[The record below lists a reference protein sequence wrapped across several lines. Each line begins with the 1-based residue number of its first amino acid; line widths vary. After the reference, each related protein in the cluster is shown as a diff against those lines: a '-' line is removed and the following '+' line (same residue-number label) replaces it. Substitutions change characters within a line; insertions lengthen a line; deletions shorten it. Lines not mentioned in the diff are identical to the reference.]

1 MKKFII
7 IAIIGLLGFAALLGS
22 AEEDVPEE
30 TEADTK
36 AEETSDKDDNKAQ
49 SETTDKDKEET
60 ERKRE
65 EQKAE
70 EEQEAKEKAEAE
82 RKQEEKKA
90 EEERKVKEEQEVKQK
105 AKEEQ
110 EAKRKAEE
118 EAEAQAKAEEAEKLR
133 KENEAK
139 EIAEQE
145 AADKA
150 NVEEIYLQIMRESVG
165 SYVDIQFDKTEKT
178 YVMTP
183 TDQGLIDEISML
195 PLGIGHEDWGILV
208 DGMTSMSR
216 SGKDLVGEG
225 YTINLVN
232 PLNHE
237 NVILWITDGV
247 VIYNV
252 IDDL

>member
-7 IAIIGLLGFAALLGS
+7 IAIIGLLGIGALFGNT
-22 AEEDVPEE
+22 EEDIPEV

-36 AEETSDKDDNKAQ
+36 SEEASDKDEEDKA
-49 SETTDKDKEET
+49 K
-60 ERKRE
+60 E
-65 EQKAE
+65 EQK
-70 EEQEAKEKAEAE
+70 AKEKAEAE

-90 EEERKVKEEQEVKQK
+90 KEEEAKQK
-105 AKEEQ
+105 AEEEQ
-110 EAKRKAEE
+110 KAKQKAEE

-139 EIAEQE
+139 EKAEKE
-145 AADKA
+145 SADKEDA
-150 NVEEIYLQIMRESVG
+150 ETIYLQIMRESVG

-195 PLGIGHEDWGILV
+195 PLGIGHEEWGVLV
-208 DGMTSMSR
+208 DGMASMSK

-237 NVILWITDGV
+237 NVILWIMDGV

>member
-7 IAIIGLLGFAALLGS
+7 IAIIGLMVIVALFENTG
-22 AEEDVPEE
+22 EDAPEE
-30 TEADTK
+30 TKADTK
-36 AEETSDKDDNKAQ
+36 TEQTSEKDDNKSR
-49 SETTDKDKEET
+49 SEMTEED
-60 ERKRE
+60 
-65 EQKAE
+65 
-70 EEQEAKEKAEAE
+70 KAEA
-82 RKQEEKKA
+82 KQKYEEKKA
-90 EEERKVKEEQEVKQK
+90 KEEQA

-110 EAKRKAEE
+110 EAKQKAEE
-118 EAEAQAKAEEAEKLR
+118 EAEAQAKAEEAEKER

-139 EIAEQE
+139 EKAERE
-145 AADKA
+145 AADKEDA
-150 NVEEIYLQIMRESVG
+150 ETIYLQIMRDSVG
-165 SYVDIQFDKTEKT
+165 SYVDIQFDKTKKT

-195 PLGIGHEDWGILV
+195 PLGIGHEDWGVLV
-208 DGMTSMSR
+208 DGMASMSK

-237 NVILWITDGV
+237 NIILWIIDGE

>member
-7 IAIIGLLGFAALLGS
+7 IAIIGLMVIVALFENTG
-22 AEEDVPEE
+22 EDVPTE

-36 AEETSDKDDNKAQ
+36 TEQTSDNDENKSR
-49 SETTDKDKEET
+49 SEMTDEDKEEAK
-60 ERKRE
+60 RKYE

-70 EEQEAKEKAEAE
+70 EEREAKEKAAAE

-90 EEERKVKEEQEVKQK
+90 
-105 AKEEQ
+105 KEEQ
-110 EAKRKAEE
+110 EAREKAEEEQKAKQKSEE

-139 EIAEQE
+139 EKAEQE

-150 NVEEIYLQIMRESVG
+150 DAETIYLQIMRESVG

-183 TDQGLIDEISML
+183 TDQDLIDEISML
-195 PLGIGHEDWGILV
+195 PMGIGHEDWGILV
-208 DGMTSMSR
+208 DGMASMSK
-216 SGKDLVGEG
+216 SGKDLVGTG
-225 YTINLVN
+225 YTISLVN

-237 NVILWITDGV
+237 NVILWIVDGE

>member
-1 MKKFII
+1 MKKILI
-7 IAIIGLLGFAALLGS
+7 IATIALMVIVALFENTG
-22 AEEDVPEE
+22 EDVPEE

-36 AEETSDKDDNKAQ
+36 TEQTSEKDDNKSR
-49 SETTDKDKEET
+49 SEMTEED
-60 ERKRE
+60 
-65 EQKAE
+65 
-70 EEQEAKEKAEAE
+70 KAEA
-82 RKQEEKKA
+82 KQKYEEKKA
-90 EEERKVKEEQEVKQK
+90 KEEQA

-110 EAKRKAEE
+110 EAKQKAEE
-118 EAEAQAKAEEAEKLR
+118 EAEAQAKAEEAEKER

-139 EIAEQE
+139 EKAEKE
-145 AADKA
+145 AADKEDA
-150 NVEEIYLQIMRESVG
+150 ETIYLQIMRESVG

-195 PLGIGHEDWGILV
+195 PMGIGHEEWGVLV
-208 DGMTSMSR
+208 DGMASMSQ

-225 YTINLVN
+225 YTMNLVN

-237 NVILWITDGV
+237 NIILWIVDGE

>member
-7 IAIIGLLGFAALLGS
+7 IAIIGLMVIVALFENTG
-22 AEEDVPEE
+22 EDAPAE

-36 AEETSDKDDNKAQ
+36 TEETTDKDDNKSR
-49 SETTDKDKEET
+49 SEMTDEDKAEAKRKYEEQKEKEEQAAKQK
-60 ERKRE
+60 EKEEQAAKE
-65 EQKAE
+65 EQKA
-70 EEQEAKEKAEAE
+70 
-82 RKQEEKKA
+82 KQ
-90 EEERKVKEEQEVKQK
+90 
-105 AKEEQ
+105 
-110 EAKRKAEE
+110 KAEE

-139 EIAEQE
+139 EKAERE
-145 AADKA
+145 AADKEDA
-150 NVEEIYLQIMRESVG
+150 ETIYLQIMRESVG

-195 PLGIGHEDWGILV
+195 PMGIGHEDWGVLV
-208 DGMTSMSR
+208 DGMASMSK

-237 NVILWITDGV
+237 NVILWIMDGE

>member
-1 MKKFII
+1 MKKFLI
-7 IAIIGLLGFAALLGS
+7 IAVIGLMVIVGLFENTG
-22 AEEDVPEE
+22 EDAPEE
-30 TEADTK
+30 TKADTK
-36 AEETSDKDDNKAQ
+36 TEQTSEKDDNKSR
-49 SETTDKDKEET
+49 SEMTEED
-60 ERKRE
+60 
-65 EQKAE
+65 
-70 EEQEAKEKAEAE
+70 KAEA
-82 RKQEEKKA
+82 KQKYEEKKA
-90 EEERKVKEEQEVKQK
+90 KEEQA

-110 EAKRKAEE
+110 EAKQKAEE
-118 EAEAQAKAEEAEKLR
+118 EAEAQAKAEEAEKER

-139 EIAEQE
+139 EKAEKE
-145 AADKA
+145 AADKEDA
-150 NVEEIYLQIMRESVG
+150 ETLYLQIMRESVG

-195 PLGIGHEDWGILV
+195 PMGIGHEDWGVLV
-208 DGMTSMSR
+208 DGMASMSK

-237 NVILWITDGV
+237 NVILWIIDGEI
-247 VIYNV
+247 IYNV

>member
-1 MKKFII
+1 MNGKRQITREINTMKKILI
-7 IAIIGLLGFAALLGS
+7 IATIALMVIVALFENTG
-22 AEEDVPEE
+22 EDAPEE

-36 AEETSDKDDNKAQ
+36 TEQTSEKDDNKSR
-49 SETTDKDKEET
+49 SEMTEEDKAEAKRKYEEQKEKEEQAA
-60 ERKRE
+60 KE
-65 EQKAE
+65 EQKA
-70 EEQEAKEKAEAE
+70 
-82 RKQEEKKA
+82 KQ
-90 EEERKVKEEQEVKQK
+90 
-105 AKEEQ
+105 
-110 EAKRKAEE
+110 KAEE

-139 EIAEQE
+139 EKAEQE
-145 AADKA
+145 AAEQA
-150 NVEEIYLQIMRESVG
+150 NAEEIYLQIMRESVG

-195 PLGIGHEDWGILV
+195 PLGIGHEEWGVLV
-208 DGMTSMSR
+208 DGMASMSK

-237 NVILWITDGV
+237 NVILWIMDGE

>member
-1 MKKFII
+1 MKKILII
-7 IAIIGLLGFAALLGS
+7 SAIVLVVIVGLFENIG
-22 AEEDVPEE
+22 EDIPEE
-30 TEADTK
+30 EVNAKDTK
-36 AEETSDKDDNKAQ
+36 TEETTNKSR
-49 SETTDKDKEET
+49 SESTDEDKEEAK
-60 ERKRE
+60 RKYE
-65 EQKAE
+65 EEKAE
-70 EEQEAKEKAEAE
+70 EEQAAK
-82 RKQEEKKA
+82 Q
-90 EEERKVKEEQEVKQK
+90 
-105 AKEEQ
+105 
-110 EAKRKAEE
+110 KAEE

-139 EIAEQE
+139 EKAEQE

-150 NVEEIYLQIMRESVG
+150 DAEEIYLQIMRESVG

-195 PLGIGHEDWGILV
+195 PMGIGHEEWGTLV
-208 DGMTSMSR
+208 DGMASMSK

-225 YTINLVN
+225 YSMNLVN

-237 NVILWITDGV
+237 NVILWIIDGE

>member
-1 MKKFII
+1 MKKILII
-7 IAIIGLLGFAALLGS
+7 SVIVLMVIVGLFENTG
-22 AEEDVPEE
+22 EDVPAE

-36 AEETSDKDDNKAQ
+36 TEQTNDKDDNKSR
-49 SETTDKDKEET
+49 SEMTDED
-60 ERKRE
+60 
-65 EQKAE
+65 
-70 EEQEAKEKAEAE
+70 KAEAK
-82 RKQEEKKA
+82 RKYEE
-90 EEERKVKEEQEVKQK
+90 QK

-110 EAKRKAEE
+110 EAKQKAEEEQKAKQKAEE

-133 KENEAK
+133 KEQEAK
-139 EIAEQE
+139 EKAEQE
-145 AADKA
+145 ATDKA
-150 NVEEIYLQIMRESVG
+150 NAEEIYLQIMRESVG

-195 PLGIGHEDWGILV
+195 PMGIGHEEWGVLV
-208 DGMTSMSR
+208 DGMASMSK

-225 YTINLVN
+225 YSINLVN

-237 NVILWITDGV
+237 NVILWIIDGEI
-247 VIYNV
+247 IYNV

>member
-7 IAIIGLLGFAALLGS
+7 IAIIGLMVIVGLFENTG
-22 AEEDVPEE
+22 EDIPEE

-36 AEETSDKDDNKAQ
+36 TEETSEA
-49 SETTDKDKEET
+49 TDKDKEE
-60 ERKRE
+60 
-65 EQKAE
+65 QKAK

-90 EEERKVKEEQEVKQK
+90 KEEEAKQK
-105 AKEEQ
+105 AEEEQ
-110 EAKRKAEE
+110 KAKQKAEE

-139 EIAEQE
+139 EKAEQE

-150 NVEEIYLQIMRESVG
+150 NAEEIYLQIMRDSVG

-183 TDQGLIDEISML
+183 IDQNLIDEISML
-195 PLGIGHEDWGILV
+195 PMGIGHEDWGVLV
-208 DGMTSMSR
+208 DGMASMSK

-225 YTINLVN
+225 YSINLVN

-237 NVILWITDGV
+237 NVILWIMDGE

>member
-1 MKKFII
+1 MNGKRQITREINTMKKILII
-7 IAIIGLLGFAALLGS
+7 SAIVLVVIVGLFENTG
-22 AEEDVPEE
+22 EDAPEE
-30 TEADTK
+30 TKADTK
-36 AEETSDKDDNKAQ
+36 TEETASKSQ
-49 SETTDKDKEET
+49 IESTDEDKEEAK
-60 ERKRE
+60 RKN
-65 EQKAE
+65 
-70 EEQEAKEKAEAE
+70 
-82 RKQEEKKA
+82 EEKK
-90 EEERKVKEEQEVKQK
+90 EKEEQATKEKEKEEQA

-110 EAKRKAEE
+110 EAKQKEE
-118 EAEAQAKAEEAEKLR
+118 EEKEAQAKAEEEKQR

-139 EIAEQE
+139 EKEEQE
-145 AADKA
+145 AADKENA
-150 NVEEIYLQIMRESVG
+150 EEIYLQIMRESVG

-195 PLGIGHEDWGILV
+195 PMGIGHEEWGVLV
-208 DGMTSMSR
+208 DGMASMSK

-225 YTINLVN
+225 YSMNLVN

-237 NVILWITDGV
+237 NVILWIIDGE

>member
-1 MKKFII
+1 MKKFLI
-7 IAIIGLLGFAALLGS
+7 IAVIGLMVIVGLFENTG
-22 AEEDVPEE
+22 EDIPEE

-36 AEETSDKDDNKAQ
+36 AEQTS
-49 SETTDKDKEET
+49 EVTDKAK
-60 ERKRE
+60 
-65 EQKAE
+65 

-90 EEERKVKEEQEVKQK
+90 KEEEAKQK
-105 AKEEQ
+105 AEEEQ
-110 EAKRKAEE
+110 KAKQKAEE

-133 KENEAK
+133 KEQEAK
-139 EIAEQE
+139 EKAEQE
-145 AADKA
+145 AADKEDA
-150 NVEEIYLQIMRESVG
+150 ETIYLQIMRESVG

-195 PLGIGHEDWGILV
+195 PLGIGHADWGTLV
-208 DGMTSMSR
+208 DGMASMSK

-225 YTINLVN
+225 YTMNLVN

-237 NVILWITDGV
+237 NVILWIMDGE

>member
-7 IAIIGLLGFAALLGS
+7 IAIIGLLGIAAMLGS
-22 AEEDVPEE
+22 TVEDVQEE
-30 TEADTK
+30 TEADAKTEQTREMTDK
-36 AEETSDKDDNKAQ
+36 AEQE
-49 SETTDKDKEET
+49 
-60 ERKRE
+60 
-65 EQKAE
+65 KAE
-70 EEQEAKEKAEAE
+70 EEREAKEKAEAE

-90 EEERKVKEEQEVKQK
+90 KEEQK
-105 AKEEQ
+105 AKQ
-110 EAKRKAEE
+110 KAEE
-118 EAEAQAKAEEAEKLR
+118 EAEAQAKTEEAEKLR
-133 KENEAK
+133 KEQEAK
-139 EIAEQE
+139 EKAEQE
-145 AADKA
+145 ATDKA
-150 NVEEIYLQIMRESVG
+150 DAEEIYLQIMRDSVG

-195 PLGIGHEDWGILV
+195 PMGIGHEEWGVLV
-208 DGMTSMSR
+208 DGMTSMSA
-216 SGKDLVGEG
+216 SGKDLVGTG
-225 YTINLVN
+225 YTISLVN

>member
-7 IAIIGLLGFAALLGS
+7 IAIIGLIVIVALFENTG
-22 AEEDVPEE
+22 EDAPEE

-36 AEETSDKDDNKAQ
+36 TEQTSDKDDNKPR
-49 SETTDKDKEET
+49 SEMTDEDKEEAK
-60 ERKRE
+60 RKYE
-65 EQKAE
+65 EEKAE
-70 EEQEAKEKAEAE
+70 EEQ
-82 RKQEEKKA
+82 
-90 EEERKVKEEQEVKQK
+90 K
-105 AKEEQ
+105 AKQ
-110 EAKRKAEE
+110 KAEE

-139 EIAEQE
+139 EKAEQE
-145 AADKA
+145 VADKEDA
-150 NVEEIYLQIMRESVG
+150 ETIYLQIMRESVG

-195 PLGIGHEDWGILV
+195 PMGIGHEDWGVLV
-208 DGMTSMSR
+208 DGMASMSK

-225 YTINLVN
+225 YTMNLVN

-237 NVILWITDGV
+237 NVILWIVDGE

>member
-1 MKKFII
+1 MKKFLI
-7 IAIIGLLGFAALLGS
+7 IAVIGLMIIVGLFENTG
-22 AEEDVPEE
+22 EDVPAE

-36 AEETSDKDDNKAQ
+36 AEQTS
-49 SETTDKDKEET
+49 EVTDKDK
-60 ERKRE
+60 
-65 EQKAE
+65 

-90 EEERKVKEEQEVKQK
+90 KEEEAKQK
-105 AKEEQ
+105 AEEEQ
-110 EAKRKAEE
+110 KAKQKAEE

-139 EIAEQE
+139 EKAEQE
-145 AADKA
+145 AADKEDA
-150 NVEEIYLQIMRESVG
+150 ETIYLQIMRESVG

-183 TDQGLIDEISML
+183 TDPSLIDEISML
-195 PLGIGHEDWGILV
+195 PLGIGHEDWGVLV
-208 DGMTSMSR
+208 DGMASMSK
-216 SGKDLVGEG
+216 SGTDLVGTG
-225 YTINLVN
+225 YTISLVN

-237 NVILWITDGV
+237 NVILWIVDGE

>member
-1 MKKFII
+1 MKKILI
-7 IAIIGLLGFAALLGS
+7 IATIALMVIVALFENTG
-22 AEEDVPEE
+22 EDVPAE

-36 AEETSDKDDNKAQ
+36 TEQTSEKDDNKSR
-49 SETTDKDKEET
+49 SEMTEED
-60 ERKRE
+60 
-65 EQKAE
+65 
-70 EEQEAKEKAEAE
+70 KAEA
-82 RKQEEKKA
+82 KQKYEEKKA
-90 EEERKVKEEQEVKQK
+90 KEEQA

-110 EAKRKAEE
+110 EAKQKAEE
-118 EAEAQAKAEEAEKLR
+118 EAEAQAKAEEAEKER

-139 EIAEQE
+139 EKAEKE
-145 AADKA
+145 AADKEDA
-150 NVEEIYLQIMRESVG
+150 ETIYLQIMRESVG

-195 PLGIGHEDWGILV
+195 PMGIGHEDWGVLV
-208 DGMTSMSR
+208 DGMASMSK

-225 YTINLVN
+225 YSMNLVN

-237 NVILWITDGV
+237 NVILWIVDGE

>member
-1 MKKFII
+1 MKKILI
-7 IAIIGLLGFAALLGS
+7 IAIIGLVVIAGLFNT
-22 AEEDVPEE
+22 EEDVPEE
-30 TEADTK
+30 TKADTK
-36 AEETSDKDDNKAQ
+36 TEQTSDKDDNESQ
-49 SETTDKDKEET
+49 SESTDEDKEEAK
-60 ERKRE
+60 RKHE
-65 EQKAE
+65 EQKA
-70 EEQEAKEKAEAE
+70 
-82 RKQEEKKA
+82 
-90 EEERKVKEEQEVKQK
+90 KEEQA

-110 EAKRKAEE
+110 EAKQKEE
-118 EAEAQAKAEEAEKLR
+118 EEKEAQAKAEEEEKQR

-139 EIAEQE
+139 EKEEQE
-145 AADKA
+145 AADQEDA
-150 NVEEIYLQIMRESVG
+150 ETIYLQIMRESVG

-195 PLGIGHEDWGILV
+195 PMGIGHEDWGVLV
-208 DGMTSMSR
+208 DGMTSMSA

-237 NVILWITDGV
+237 NVILWIVDGE

>member
-1 MKKFII
+1 MKKILII
-7 IAIIGLLGFAALLGS
+7 SAIVLVVIVGLFENTG
-22 AEEDVPEE
+22 EDIPAE

-36 AEETSDKDDNKAQ
+36 TEQTS
-49 SETTDKDKEET
+49 EVTDKAK
-60 ERKRE
+60 
-65 EQKAE
+65 

-90 EEERKVKEEQEVKQK
+90 KEEEAKQK
-105 AKEEQ
+105 AEEEQ
-110 EAKRKAEE
+110 KAKQKAEEEQKAKQKAEEEQKAKQKAEE

-139 EIAEQE
+139 EKAEQ
-145 AADKA
+145 ADA
-150 NVEEIYLQIMRESVG
+150 ETIYLQIMRESVG

-195 PLGIGHEDWGILV
+195 PMGIGHEDWEVLV
-208 DGMTSMSR
+208 DGMTSMSA

-232 PLNHE
+232 PLNYE
-237 NVILWITDGV
+237 NVILWIMDGE

>member
-1 MKKFII
+1 MKKFLI
-7 IAIIGLLGFAALLGS
+7 IAIIGLVVIAGLFNT
-22 AEEDVPEE
+22 EEDVPEE
-30 TEADTK
+30 TKADTK
-36 AEETSDKDDNKAQ
+36 TEQTSDKSR
-49 SETTDKDKEET
+49 SEKTNEEKEEA
-60 ERKRE
+60 KHKHE
-65 EQKAE
+65 EQKA
-70 EEQEAKEKAEAE
+70 
-82 RKQEEKKA
+82 
-90 EEERKVKEEQEVKQK
+90 KEEQA

-110 EAKRKAEE
+110 EAKQKEE
-118 EAEAQAKAEEAEKLR
+118 EEKEAQAKAEEEEKQR

-139 EIAEQE
+139 EKEEQE
-145 AADKA
+145 AAEQEDA
-150 NVEEIYLQIMRESVG
+150 EEIYLQIMSESVG

-195 PLGIGHEDWGILV
+195 PMGIGHEDWGVLV
-208 DGMTSMSR
+208 DGMASMSK

-232 PLNHE
+232 PQNHE
-237 NVILWITDGV
+237 NVILWIMDGE

>member
-7 IAIIGLLGFAALLGS
+7 IAIIGLMVIVALFENTG
-22 AEEDVPEE
+22 EDVPEE
-30 TEADTK
+30 TKADTK
-36 AEETSDKDDNKAQ
+36 TEQTSDKDDNKSR
-49 SETTDKDKEET
+49 SEMTDED
-60 ERKRE
+60 
-65 EQKAE
+65 
-70 EEQEAKEKAEAE
+70 KAEAKRE
-82 RKQEEKKA
+82 YEEKKA
-90 EEERKVKEEQEVKQK
+90 KEEQA

-110 EAKRKAEE
+110 EAKQKAEE

-139 EIAEQE
+139 EKAEQE
-145 AADKA
+145 AADKEDA
-150 NVEEIYLQIMRESVG
+150 ETIYLQIMRESVG

-195 PLGIGHEDWGILV
+195 PMGIGHEDWGVLV
-208 DGMTSMSR
+208 DGMASMSK

-237 NVILWITDGV
+237 NVILWIMDGE

>member
-1 MKKFII
+1 QAAKK
-7 IAIIGLLGFAALLGS
+7 
-22 AEEDVPEE
+22 
-30 TEADTK
+30 
-36 AEETSDKDDNKAQ
+36 
-49 SETTDKDKEET
+49 
-60 ERKRE
+60 
-65 EQKAE
+65 
-70 EEQEAKEKAEAE
+70 EQEAK
-82 RKQEEKKA
+82 Q
-90 EEERKVKEEQEVKQK
+90 
-105 AKEEQ
+105 
-110 EAKRKAEE
+110 KAEE

-139 EIAEQE
+139 EKAEQE
-145 AADKA
+145 AKEKSEKETADKEDA
-150 NVEEIYLQIMRESVG
+150 ETIYLQIMRESVG

-195 PLGIGHEDWGILV
+195 PMGIGHEDWGVLV
-208 DGMTSMSR
+208 DGMASMSK

-225 YTINLVN
+225 YSINLVN

-237 NVILWITDGV
+237 NVILWIMDGE

>member
-7 IAIIGLLGFAALLGS
+7 IAIIGLMVIVALFENTG
-22 AEEDVPEE
+22 EDAPAE

-36 AEETSDKDDNKAQ
+36 TEETTDKDDNKSR
-49 SETTDKDKEET
+49 SEMTDKDKAEAK
-60 ERKRE
+60 RKYE
-65 EQKAE
+65 EQKE
-70 EEQEAKEKAEAE
+70 
-82 RKQEEKKA
+82 
-90 EEERKVKEEQEVKQK
+90 KEEQA

-110 EAKRKAEE
+110 EAKQKAEE
-118 EAEAQAKAEEAEKLR
+118 EAEAQDKAEEAEKLR

-139 EIAEQE
+139 EKAEQE
-145 AADKA
+145 AADKEDA
-150 NVEEIYLQIMRESVG
+150 ETIYLQIMRDSVG

-195 PLGIGHEDWGILV
+195 PLGIGHEDWGVLV
-208 DGMTSMSR
+208 DGMASMSN

-225 YTINLVN
+225 YSINLVN

-237 NVILWITDGV
+237 NVILWIMDGE

>member
-1 MKKFII
+1 MNGKRQITREINTMKKILI
-7 IAIIGLLGFAALLGS
+7 IATIALMVIVALFENTG
-22 AEEDVPEE
+22 EDVPEE

-36 AEETSDKDDNKAQ
+36 AEQTSEKDDNKSR
-49 SETTDKDKEET
+49 SEMTEEDKAEAKRKYEEQKEKEEQAA
-60 ERKRE
+60 KE
-65 EQKAE
+65 EQKA
-70 EEQEAKEKAEAE
+70 
-82 RKQEEKKA
+82 KQKA
-90 EEERKVKEEQEVKQK
+90 EE
-105 AKEEQ
+105 
-110 EAKRKAEE
+110 
-118 EAEAQAKAEEAEKLR
+118 EAQAKAEEEENQR

-139 EIAEQE
+139 EKAEQE
-145 AADKA
+145 AAEQEDA
-150 NVEEIYLQIMRESVG
+150 ETIYLQIMRESVG

-195 PLGIGHEDWGILV
+195 PLGIGHEDWGVLV
-208 DGMTSMSR
+208 DGMASMSK

-237 NVILWITDGV
+237 NVILWIMDGE

>member
-1 MKKFII
+1 MKKILII
-7 IAIIGLLGFAALLGS
+7 SAIVLVVIVGLFENTG
-22 AEEDVPEE
+22 EDAPEE
-30 TEADTK
+30 TKADTK
-36 AEETSDKDDNKAQ
+36 TEQTSEKDDNKSR
-49 SETTDKDKEET
+49 SEMTEED
-60 ERKRE
+60 
-65 EQKAE
+65 
-70 EEQEAKEKAEAE
+70 KAEA
-82 RKQEEKKA
+82 KQKYEEKKA
-90 EEERKVKEEQEVKQK
+90 KEEQA

-110 EAKRKAEE
+110 EAKQKAEE

-139 EIAEQE
+139 EKEEQE
-145 AADKA
+145 AAEQEDA
-150 NVEEIYLQIMRESVG
+150 ETIFLQIMRESVG

-195 PLGIGHEDWGILV
+195 PMGIGHEEWGVLV
-208 DGMTSMSR
+208 DGMASMSK

-237 NVILWITDGV
+237 NVILWIVDGE

>member
-1 MKKFII
+1 MKKFLI
-7 IAIIGLLGFAALLGS
+7 IAVIGLMVIVALFENTG
-22 AEEDVPEE
+22 EDIPEDA
-30 TEADTK
+30 EADTTDTK
-36 AEETSDKDDNKAQ
+36 TEETIDKDDNKAR
-49 SETTDKDKEET
+49 SEMTDED
-60 ERKRE
+60 
-65 EQKAE
+65 
-70 EEQEAKEKAEAE
+70 KAEAK
-82 RKQEEKKA
+82 RKY
-90 EEERKVKEEQEVKQK
+90 EEEK

-110 EAKRKAEE
+110 EAKRKAEEEQKAKQKAEE

-139 EIAEQE
+139 EKAEQ
-145 AADKA
+145 ADA
-150 NVEEIYLQIMRESVG
+150 ETIYLQIMRDSVG

-195 PLGIGHEDWGILV
+195 PLGIGHEEWGTLV
-208 DGMTSMSR
+208 DGMASMSK

-237 NVILWITDGV
+237 NVILWIMDGE

-252 IDDL
+252 ID

>member
-1 MKKFII
+1 MKKILI
-7 IAIIGLLGFAALLGS
+7 IATIALMVIVALFENTG
-22 AEEDVPEE
+22 EDVPAE

-36 AEETSDKDDNKAQ
+36 TEQTSEKDDNKSR
-49 SETTDKDKEET
+49 SEMTEED
-60 ERKRE
+60 
-65 EQKAE
+65 
-70 EEQEAKEKAEAE
+70 KAEA
-82 RKQEEKKA
+82 KQKYEEKKA
-90 EEERKVKEEQEVKQK
+90 KEEQA

-110 EAKRKAEE
+110 EAKQKAEE
-118 EAEAQAKAEEAEKLR
+118 EAEAQAKAEEAEKER

-139 EIAEQE
+139 EKAEQE
-145 AADKA
+145 AADKEDA
-150 NVEEIYLQIMRESVG
+150 ETIYLQIMRESVG

-195 PLGIGHEDWGILV
+195 PLGVGHEEWGTLV
-208 DGMTSMSR
+208 DGMASMSK

-225 YTINLVN
+225 YTMNLVN

-237 NVILWITDGV
+237 NVILWIIDGE

>member
-1 MKKFII
+1 MKKFLI
-7 IAIIGLLGFAALLGS
+7 IAVIGLMVIVALFENTG
-22 AEEDVPEE
+22 EDVPAE

-36 AEETSDKDDNKAQ
+36 TEQTSEKDDNKSR
-49 SETTDKDKEET
+49 SEMTEED
-60 ERKRE
+60 
-65 EQKAE
+65 
-70 EEQEAKEKAEAE
+70 KAEA
-82 RKQEEKKA
+82 KQKYEEKKA
-90 EEERKVKEEQEVKQK
+90 KEEQA

-110 EAKRKAEE
+110 EAKQKAEE

-139 EIAEQE
+139 EKAEKE
-145 AADKA
+145 AADKEDA
-150 NVEEIYLQIMRESVG
+150 ETIYLQIMRDSVG

-195 PLGIGHEDWGILV
+195 PMGIGHEEWGTLV
-208 DGMTSMSR
+208 DGMASMSK

-225 YTINLVN
+225 YSMNLVN

-237 NVILWITDGV
+237 NVILWIVDGE

>member
-1 MKKFII
+1 MKKFIVVG
-7 IAIIGLLGFAALLGS
+7 IIGLMVIVALFENTG
-22 AEEDVPEE
+22 EDVPEE
-30 TEADTK
+30 TQADTK
-36 AEETSDKDDNKAQ
+36 TEQTSNKDDNKSR
-49 SETTDKDKEET
+49 SEMTDED
-60 ERKRE
+60 
-65 EQKAE
+65 
-70 EEQEAKEKAEAE
+70 KAEAK
-82 RKQEEKKA
+82 RKYEEEKA
-90 EEERKVKEEQEVKQK
+90 KEEQA

-110 EAKRKAEE
+110 EAKQKAEE

-139 EIAEQE
+139 EKAEQ
-145 AADKA
+145 ADA
-150 NVEEIYLQIMRESVG
+150 EGIYLQIMRESVG

-195 PLGIGHEDWGILV
+195 PMGIGHEDWGVLV
-208 DGMTSMSR
+208 DGMASMSK

-225 YTINLVN
+225 YSMNLVN

-237 NVILWITDGV
+237 NVILWIVDGE

>member
-1 MKKFII
+1 MKKFLI
-7 IAIIGLLGFAALLGS
+7 IAVIGLMVIVGLFENTG
-22 AEEDVPEE
+22 EDIPAE

-36 AEETSDKDDNKAQ
+36 TEQT
-49 SETTDKDKEET
+49 SETTDKDKEE
-60 ERKRE
+60 
-65 EQKAE
+65 QKAK
-70 EEQEAKEKAEAE
+70 EEQEAKEKAEEE
-82 RKQEEKKA
+82 RKEKEEEAKQKA
-90 EEERKVKEEQEVKQK
+90 EEEQK
-105 AKEEQ
+105 AKQ
-110 EAKRKAEE
+110 KAEE

-133 KENEAK
+133 KENEAREK
-139 EIAEQE
+139 AEQE
-145 AADKA
+145 ATDKA
-150 NVEEIYLQIMRESVG
+150 NAEEIYLQIMRDSVG

-195 PLGIGHEDWGILV
+195 PMGIGHEDWGVLV
-208 DGMTSMSR
+208 DGMASMSK

-237 NVILWITDGV
+237 NVILWIIDGE

>member
-1 MKKFII
+1 MKKFLI
-7 IAIIGLLGFAALLGS
+7 IAIIGLMVIVALFENTG
-22 AEEDVPEE
+22 EDVPEE
-30 TEADTK
+30 TKADTK
-36 AEETSDKDDNKAQ
+36 TEQTSEQDDDKSRSEMTDEDKAEAK
-49 SETTDKDKEET
+49 
-60 ERKRE
+60 RKYE
-65 EQKAE
+65 EQKA
-70 EEQEAKEKAEAE
+70 
-82 RKQEEKKA
+82 
-90 EEERKVKEEQEVKQK
+90 KEEQA

-110 EAKRKAEE
+110 EAKQKAAAEAQAAAEQKAEE

-139 EIAEQE
+139 EKAEQ
-145 AADKA
+145 ADA
-150 NVEEIYLQIMRESVG
+150 EEIYLQIMRESVG

-183 TDQGLIDEISML
+183 TDQNLIDEISML
-195 PLGIGHEDWGILV
+195 PMGIGHEEWGTLV
-208 DGMTSMSR
+208 DGMASMSK

-225 YTINLVN
+225 YSMNLVN

>member
-1 MKKFII
+1 MKKFLKYSFISLF
-7 IAIIGLLGFAALLGS
+7 GLVVIAALFGN

-30 TEADTK
+30 TETDTK
-36 AEETSDKDDNKAQ
+36 VEETS
-49 SETTDKDKEET
+49 EMTDKDKEEA
-60 ERKRE
+60 EHKYE
-65 EQKAE
+65 EEKAE
-70 EEQEAKEKAEAE
+70 EEREAKEKAEAE
-82 RKQEEKKA
+82 REQEKKKAKEEEAKQKA
-90 EEERKVKEEQEVKQK
+90 EEEQK
-105 AKEEQ
+105 AKQ
-110 EAKRKAEE
+110 KAEE

-139 EIAEQE
+139 EKAEQE

-150 NVEEIYLQIMRESVG
+150 DAETIYLQIMRESVG
-165 SYVDIQFDKTEKT
+165 SYVDIQFDKTEQT

-195 PLGIGHEDWGILV
+195 PMGIGHEEWGVLV
-208 DGMTSMSR
+208 DGMTSMSK

-237 NVILWITDGV
+237 NVILWIMDGE

>member
-7 IAIIGLLGFAALLGS
+7 IAIIGLIGIGALFGS
-22 AEEDVPEE
+22 TEDVPEE

-36 AEETSDKDDNKAQ
+36 TEETSENDDNKSR
-49 SETTDKDKEET
+49 SEMTDED
-60 ERKRE
+60 
-65 EQKAE
+65 
-70 EEQEAKEKAEAE
+70 KAEA
-82 RKQEEKKA
+82 KQKYEEKKA
-90 EEERKVKEEQEVKQK
+90 KEEQA

-110 EAKRKAEE
+110 EAKQKAEE

-139 EIAEQE
+139 EKAEQE
-145 AADKA
+145 ATDKA
-150 NVEEIYLQIMRESVG
+150 NAEEIYLQIMRESVG

-195 PLGIGHEDWGILV
+195 PMGIGHEDWGVLV
-208 DGMTSMSR
+208 DGMASMSE
-216 SGKDLVGEG
+216 SGQDLVGEG
-225 YTINLVN
+225 YSINLVN

-237 NVILWITDGV
+237 NVILWIVDGE

>member
-1 MKKFII
+1 MKKLLI
-7 IAIIGLLGFAALLGS
+7 IAVIGLMVIVALFENTG
-22 AEEDVPEE
+22 EDAPEE
-30 TEADTK
+30 TKADTK
-36 AEETSDKDDNKAQ
+36 TEQTSEKDDNKSR
-49 SETTDKDKEET
+49 SEMTEED
-60 ERKRE
+60 
-65 EQKAE
+65 
-70 EEQEAKEKAEAE
+70 KAEA
-82 RKQEEKKA
+82 KQKYEEKKA
-90 EEERKVKEEQEVKQK
+90 KEEQA

-110 EAKRKAEE
+110 EAKQKAEE

-133 KENEAK
+133 KEQEAK
-139 EIAEQE
+139 EKAEQE
-145 AADKA
+145 AADKEDA
-150 NVEEIYLQIMRESVG
+150 ETIYLQIMRESVG

-183 TDQGLIDEISML
+183 IDQGLIDEISML
-195 PLGIGHEDWGILV
+195 PMGIGHEEWGVLV
-208 DGMTSMSR
+208 DGMSSMSK

-237 NVILWITDGV
+237 NVILWIMDGE

>member
-1 MKKFII
+1 MNGKRQITREINTMKKFII
-7 IAIIGLLGFAALLGS
+7 IATIALMVIVALFENTG
-22 AEEDVPEE
+22 EDVPAE

-36 AEETSDKDDNKAQ
+36 TEQTSEKDDNKSR
-49 SETTDKDKEET
+49 SEMTEED
-60 ERKRE
+60 
-65 EQKAE
+65 
-70 EEQEAKEKAEAE
+70 KAEA
-82 RKQEEKKA
+82 KQKYEEKKA
-90 EEERKVKEEQEVKQK
+90 KEEQA

-110 EAKRKAEE
+110 EAKQKAEE

-133 KENEAK
+133 KEQEAK
-139 EIAEQE
+139 EKAEQE
-145 AADKA
+145 AADKEDA
-150 NVEEIYLQIMRESVG
+150 ETIYLQIMRESVG

-195 PLGIGHEDWGILV
+195 PMGIGHEEWGTLV
-208 DGMTSMSR
+208 DGMASMSK

-225 YTINLVN
+225 YTMNLVN

-237 NVILWITDGV
+237 NVILWIVDGE

>member
-1 MKKFII
+1 MKKILII
-7 IAIIGLLGFAALLGS
+7 SAIVLVVIVGLFENIG
-22 AEEDVPEE
+22 EDIPEE
-30 TEADTK
+30 EVNAKDTK
-36 AEETSDKDDNKAQ
+36 TEETASKSQ
-49 SETTDKDKEET
+49 SESTDEDKEEAK
-60 ERKRE
+60 RKN
-65 EQKAE
+65 
-70 EEQEAKEKAEAE
+70 
-82 RKQEEKKA
+82 EEKK
-90 EEERKVKEEQEVKQK
+90 EKEEQA

-110 EAKRKAEE
+110 EAKQKEE
-118 EAEAQAKAEEAEKLR
+118 EEKEAQAKAEEEEKQR

-139 EIAEQE
+139 EKAEKEAAEQE
-145 AADKA
+145 AAEQADA
-150 NVEEIYLQIMRESVG
+150 ETIYLQIMRESVG

-183 TDQGLIDEISML
+183 TDPGLIDEISML
-195 PLGIGHEDWGILV
+195 PMGIGHEDWGVLV
-208 DGMTSMSR
+208 DGMASMSK

-237 NVILWITDGV
+237 NVILWIMDGE